1 MADAIGSC
9 PAASV
14 VHALSGAT
22 RSHHRRWT
30 FANGLTMFRLVI
42 ATPALVLLAL
52 AGWREAFLWMLTA
65 SFLSDFLDG
74 TVARLSGG
82 TTRFGARLDS
92 WADGAAYCAIAMGVG
107 LLWPRLVAQEWPTI
121 TTIIASFVVPSALG
135 YCKFGR
141 FTSYHTVLVKA
152 AVGATALALLLVL
165 WGGPRWPLRGAALL
179 ALAAALEEI
188 AISCVLKAPRSNV
201 GGIVKV
207 WRERRQTR
215 L

>member
-1 MADAIGSC
+1 M
-9 PAASV
+9 
-14 VHALSGAT
+14 SGAT

-30 FANGLTMFRLVI
+30 LANGLTALRLVI
-42 ATPALVLLAL
+42 AAPALVMLAV
-52 AGWREAFLWMLTA
+52 AGWREAFLWMLAA

-74 TVARLSGG
+74 TVARLTGG

-92 WADGAAYCAIAMGVG
+92 WADGAAYCAIALGVS
-107 LLWPRLVAQEWPTI
+107 LLWPHLVAQEWPTI
-121 TTIIASFVVPSALG
+121 IAIIASFVVPSAFG
-135 YCKFGR
+135 YFKFGR

-152 AVGATALALLLVL
+152 AVGATAVTLLLVL

-179 ALAAALEEI
+179 ALGAALEEI

-201 GGIVKV
+201 GGLVRV
-207 WRERRQTR
+207 WRERRQAR